1 MQNEVF
7 APVLCFETFAD
18 ETSALSRANA
28 TEFGLAAAVFTAD
41 RSRAHRVAQGLKA
54 GTVWTN
60 MWGIVDEPFEEGG
73 FKQSG
78 IGRARGHRAVE
89 EFQEIKT
96 RIELV
101 TPLAP

>member
-1 MQNEVF
+1 MRPSLVWL
-7 APVLCFETFAD
+7 PLCSLPIAAGLT
-18 ETSALSRANA
+18 ALRRDLRP
-28 TEFGLAAAVFTAD
+28 G
-41 RSRAHRVAQGLKA
+41 RY
-54 GTVWTN
+54 WTN

-78 IGRARGHRAVE
+78 IGRARGRRAVE